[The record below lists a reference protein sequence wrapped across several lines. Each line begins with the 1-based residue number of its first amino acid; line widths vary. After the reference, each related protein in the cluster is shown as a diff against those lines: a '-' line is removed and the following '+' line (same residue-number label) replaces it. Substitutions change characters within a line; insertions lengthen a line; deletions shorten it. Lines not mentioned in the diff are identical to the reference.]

1 MSLLKKQKTLAEL
14 QEEDETLDTEISV
27 SRKRLMLKRLDDK
40 LGKGGWKMFSSNG
53 KIAGIDWG
61 KVWVWLKNN

>member
-1 MSLLKKQKTLAEL
+1 
-14 QEEDETLDTEISV
+14 
-27 SRKRLMLKRLDDK
+27 MLKRLDDK